1 MAIMAQL
8 IVTSAI
14 LLGGFYFILLR
25 PVLEQQ
31 RKTKRDLLELQT
43 GDEIVTTGGLI
54 ARVTDI
60 RQPAQG
66 PIELVLEIAPGV
78 TVRALTTAMQER
90 RAPAAAATAPA
101 SAADEPSGRPA

>member
-25 PVLEQQ
+25 PVLDQQ

-90 RAPAAAATAPA
+90 RAAAPATATTAAADDAP
-101 SAADEPSGRPA
+101 GHPA